1 MFILEEFVADLIK
14 SDDDELLFNEIMSRY
29 GQDILQ
35 LVYSYVRNKQLAED
49 LTQDIF
55 VKCYKALHTYKQ
67 NAKLKTWLYKIAANH
82 CKDYLRSWY
91 FRKVMVSEKMTEV
104 TGSSSENVEQA
115 VLERVEEQ
123 TLANAVLKL
132 PMKYREVIYLFYFE
146 DMSLKEIESVLG
158 VNQNTVK
165 SRLKRAKVLLREE
178 LEGFEDGK

>member
-1 MFILEEFVADLIK
+1 ME
-14 SDDDELLFNEIMSRY
+14 DDEILFNEIMTRY

-35 LVYSYVRNKQLAED
+35 LVFSYVRNKQLAED

-67 NAKLKTWLYKIAANH
+67 NAKLKTWLFKIASNH

-91 FRKVMVSEKMTEV
+91 FRKVIATEKMAEMTV
-104 TGSSSENVEQA
+104 SSGQNVEQA
-115 VLERVEEQ
+115 VLEHEEEQ
-123 TLANAVLKL
+123 TIANAVLKL

-146 DMSLKEIESVLG
+146 DMSLKEIESVLD

-165 SRLKRAKVLLREE
+165 SRLKRAKSLLKEE
-178 LEGFEDGK
+178 LEDLDGGK